1 MESGA
6 ESRWAPIGRAL
17 RVATLI
23 DVALAVL
30 VVGLCLLLGWTSR
43 DEVMTVV
50 LVTAAA
56 LIVAAGLG
64 ASGARVLPNTTP
76 NNAGREALLLA
87 PTMGPY
93 ESTRTMGFSTL
104 LVLAALPFA
113 AIGLALYSTA

>member
-1 MESGA
+1 MESGG

-17 RVATLI
+17 RLAAVI
-23 DVALAVL
+23 DAALAAV

-56 LIVAAGLG
+56 LVVAAGLG
-64 ASGARVLPNTTP
+64 AGGTRVLPNTTP
-76 NNAGREALLLA
+76 NNAAREALLLA

-93 ESTRTMGFSTL
+93 ESTRTMGLSTL

-113 AIGLALYSTA
+113 AIGLALYATA